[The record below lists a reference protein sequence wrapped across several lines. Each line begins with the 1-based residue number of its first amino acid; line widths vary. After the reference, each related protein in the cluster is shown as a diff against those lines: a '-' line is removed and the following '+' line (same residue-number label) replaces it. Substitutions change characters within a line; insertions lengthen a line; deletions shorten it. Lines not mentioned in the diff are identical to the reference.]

1 MNIEENNKNQPS
13 SQTLTENIL
22 DSVNGNDPMGLTT
35 GKHLY
40 DVSENKVPNSDL
52 LKQIKTVENQFG
64 AQGMDYP
71 MGTGARR
78 YDGYHFNDEKAS
90 TKGLQ
95 HFMEKNERNN

>member
-1 MNIEENNKNQPS
+1 MNKNQPA

-22 DSVNGNDPMGLTT
+22 KSLNGNDPVGLTT
-35 GKHLY
+35 GQHLY
-40 DVSENKVPNSDL
+40 DASENMVPGSDL

-71 MGTGARR
+71 MGSGARR
-78 YDGYHFNDEKAS
+78 HEGYHFNDEMQA

-95 HFMEKNERNN
+95 HFIQKNERNN